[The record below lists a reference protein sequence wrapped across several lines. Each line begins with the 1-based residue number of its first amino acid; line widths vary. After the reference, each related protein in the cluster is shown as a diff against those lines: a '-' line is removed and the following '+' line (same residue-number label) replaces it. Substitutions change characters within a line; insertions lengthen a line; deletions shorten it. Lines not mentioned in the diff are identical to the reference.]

1 MHFTLVLIRICG
13 VNPQLIISV
22 FRKMS
27 SFAEIDLEIL
37 KKYNQPGPRYTSYPT
52 APLFSQDFTAADF
65 TEEVIST
72 NSSAEN
78 AADLSLYFHFPFCE
92 SLCYF
97 CGCNMMVSRDRR
109 LTSEYNERLKKEIE
123 TLTPLI
129 SKNRKVSQMHWGGGT
144 PSYLTPDEIR
154 DVGDF
159 IKSKFSF
166 APDIEASVEIDP
178 RGLTFEHL
186 KSFREI
192 GFNRISLGVQD
203 FNRQVQETI
212 NRIQPENIT
221 RQTVEWARQ
230 LEFGSI
236 NLDLIYGLPFQTL
249 RSFRQTVETVI
260 DIAPDRI
267 AVFNY
272 AHVPWLKKHQNIFKT
287 ETMPSPDERLII
299 LKQTIE
305 QLVQNGYEYIGLDHF
320 AKPTDELAIAQK
332 NNTLYRNFQGYS
344 TKAGCDVYAFGVS
357 AISQFQNIYA
367 QNLKN
372 IKDYY
377 ARIESGEAATNVGYR
392 MTFDDHVRKETIM
405 QLMCHLQIDKR
416 SIEHR
421 FGIDF
426 ESYFADD
433 IRKLDPF
440 IADGLLENNAER
452 IFIKGVGKLIIRNV
466 AMCFDAH
473 LAEMT
478 KEKKP
483 VFSKTV

>member
-1 MHFTLVLIRICG
+1 
-13 VNPQLIISV
+13 
-22 FRKMS
+22 MS
-27 SFAEIDLEIL
+27 SFNEIDLEIL

-52 APLFSQDFTAADF
+52 APLFSADFTAADF
-65 TEEVIST
+65 TEEIIST
-72 NSSAEN
+72 NAGTHK

-109 LTSEYNERLKKEIE
+109 LIREYNEYLKKEIE
-123 TLTPLI
+123 TLAPLI
-129 SKNRKVSQMHWGGGT
+129 SKKRRVSQMHWGGGT
-144 PSYLTPDEIR
+144 PSYLTPDEIL
-154 DVGDF
+154 DVGEF
-159 IKSKFSF
+159 IKSKFDF
-166 APDIEASVEIDP
+166 AEDVEASVEIDP

-186 KSFREI
+186 KAFRRC

-203 FNRQVQETI
+203 FNPVVQETI
-212 NRIQPENIT
+212 NRIQPEDIT
-221 RQTVEWARQ
+221 RQTIVWARE
-230 LEFGSI
+230 LGFRSI

-249 RSFRQTVETVI
+249 ESFRQTVETVI
-260 DIAPDRI
+260 DISPDRI

-287 ETMPSPDERLII
+287 ETLPSPDERLFI

-305 QLVQNGYEYIGLDHF
+305 QLVGSGYEYIGLDHF
-320 AKPTDELAIAQK
+320 AKPTDELAIAQHD
-332 NNTLYRNFQGYS
+332 NTLYRNFQGYS

-357 AISQFQNIYA
+357 AISQFENIYA

-372 IKDYY
+372 LKDYY
-377 ARIESGEAATNVGYR
+377 GKVETGAAATNVGYR
-392 MTFDDHVRKETIM
+392 MTADDHIRKETIM

-416 SIEHR
+416 SIEQR

-426 ESYFADD
+426 EDYFAADLD
-433 IRKLDPF
+433 KLDTF
-440 IADGLLENNAER
+440 ISDGLLENNSER
-452 IFIKGVGKLIIRNV
+452 IFIKGAGKLIIRNV

-473 LAEMT
+473 LAAMT
-478 KEKKP
+478 KVNKP

>member
-1 MHFTLVLIRICG
+1 MIRDF
-13 VNPQLIISV
+13 S
-22 FRKMS
+22 
-27 SFAEIDLEIL
+27 EIDVEIL

-52 APLFSQDFTAADF
+52 APLFSADFTARDF
-65 TEEVIST
+65 TEEIIST
-72 NSSAEN
+72 NAGAEN

-97 CGCNMMVSRDRR
+97 CGCNMKVSRDRN
-109 LTSEYNERLKKEIE
+109 LINEYNEELKKEIE
-123 TLTPLI
+123 IISPLI
-129 SKNRKVSQMHWGGGT
+129 SKKRKVRQMHWGGGT
-144 PSYLTPDEIR
+144 PSHLTPGEIR
-154 DVGDF
+154 DVGKF
-159 IKSKFSF
+159 IKERFVF
-166 APDIEASVEIDP
+166 AEDIEASVEIDP
-178 RGLTFEHL
+178 RLLTREHMRA
-186 KSFREI
+186 FREI
-192 GFNRISLGVQD
+192 GFNRASLGVQD
-203 FNRQVQETI
+203 FNPLVQETI

-221 RQTVEWARQ
+221 RQAIEWTRR
-230 LEFGSI
+230 LGFGSI

-249 RSFRQTVETVI
+249 ESFRETVETVI
-260 DIAPDRI
+260 DISPDRI

-272 AHVPWLKKHQNIFKT
+272 AHVPWLKKHQNIFQP
-287 ETMPSPDERLII
+287 ETMPPADERLLM

-305 QLVQNGYEYIGLDHF
+305 QLVQSGYEYIGLDHF

-377 ARIESGEAATNVGYR
+377 TRVGTGEAATGVGYR
-392 MTFDDHVRKETIM
+392 MTTDDHIRKEVIM
-405 QLMCHLQIDKR
+405 QMMCHLQIDKR
-416 SIEHR
+416 SVENR

-426 ESYFADD
+426 ETYFADD
-433 IRKLDPF
+433 IKKLMPF
-440 IADGLLENNAER
+440 IADGLLENNSER
-452 IFIKGVGKLIIRNV
+452 IFIKGAGKLIIRSV
-466 AMCFDAH
+466 AMCFDAY

-478 KEKKP
+478 KVSKP